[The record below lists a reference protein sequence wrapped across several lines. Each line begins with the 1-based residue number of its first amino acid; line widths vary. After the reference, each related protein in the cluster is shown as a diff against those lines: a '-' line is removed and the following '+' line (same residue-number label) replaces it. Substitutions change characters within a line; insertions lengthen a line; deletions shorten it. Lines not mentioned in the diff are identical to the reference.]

1 MKHSF
6 IDRYSERSS
15 LVHGL
20 DPRTKILTA
29 ITFVI
34 MVVLT
39 PPGEW
44 PAFAIYFVF
53 LALLT
58 LISKVPPLYILKR
71 SLVVIPFVLLI
82 GIFIPFLKTGSSS
95 GSYNI
100 WMWDIPKSNLILF
113 GSIIIKSWLS
123 VISLVLLTATTKFSD
138 VLKGLEQLRM
148 PKVMVMILSFMYRYI
163 FVLTDE
169 VLRMKQARDS
179 RSFGEKRSRQIKTIG
194 NMIGT
199 LFLRSYERGER
210 VYAAMVSRGFD
221 GEIRTLSST
230 TMRAADLLYTFSFLI
245 IISLACLSLA
255 I

>member
-6 IDRYSERSS
+6 IDRYSDRSS
-15 LVHGL
+15 PLHRL
-20 DPRTKILTA
+20 DPRTKIATA
-29 ITFVI
+29 IVFVV
-34 MVVLT
+34 MVVVT

-44 PAFAIYFVF
+44 QTFAIYLAFVT
-53 LALLT
+53 LLT
-58 LISKVPPLYILKR
+58 LISKVPPIYVLKH

-100 WMWDIPKSNLILF
+100 WMWDIPKSNLILL
-113 GSIIIKSWLS
+113 GSIVLKSWLS

-138 VLKGLEQLRM
+138 VLKGLERLRM
-148 PKVMVMILSFMYRYI
+148 PKAMVMILSFMYRYI

-179 RSFGEKRSRQIKTIG
+179 RSFGEKRSRQIKTVG

-230 TMRAADLLYTFSFLI
+230 TMRAVDLLYTFSFLI
-245 IISLACLSLA
+245 IISVACLSLA

>member
-6 IDRYSERSS
+6 IDKYSDRSS
-15 LVHGL
+15 PIHRL
-20 DPRTKILTA
+20 DPRTKIMTA
-29 ITFVI
+29 IAFVI
-34 MVVLT
+34 MVMVT

-44 PAFAIYFVF
+44 LAFAIYLLF
-53 LALLT
+53 LAM
-58 LISKVPPLYILKR
+58 LILVSRVPPVYILKR
-71 SLVVIPFVLLI
+71 SLVVIPFVVLI
-82 GIFIPFLKTGSSS
+82 GIFIPFLKTSGSS
-95 GSYNI
+95 GSYNV
-100 WMWDIPKSNLILF
+100 WMWDIPKSNLVLF
-113 GSIIIKSWLS
+113 ASIIIKSWLS
-123 VISLVLLTATTKFSD
+123 VISLVLLTATTQFSE
-138 VLKGLEQLRM
+138 VLKGLEKLRM
-148 PKVMVMILSFMYRYI
+148 PGVMVMILSFMYRYI

-194 NMIGT
+194 NVIGT

-230 TMRAADLLYTFSFLI
+230 TMRYTDLLYTSSFLI
-245 IISLACLSLA
+245 IISIACLSLA

>member
-6 IDRYSERSS
+6 IDKYSDRSS
-15 LVHGL
+15 PIHRL
-20 DPRTKILTA
+20 DPRTKIATA
-29 ITFVI
+29 IVFVI
-34 MVVLT
+34 MVVVT

-44 PAFAIYFVF
+44 QAFAIYLLF
-53 LALLT
+53 LSLLT
-58 LISKVPPLYILKR
+58 LITKVPPLYILKR
-71 SLVVIPFVLLI
+71 SLVVIPFVVLI
-82 GIFIPFLKTGSSS
+82 GIFIPFLKTGGAS
-95 GSYNI
+95 GSYNV

-113 GSIIIKSWLS
+113 GSIIAKSWLS
-123 VISLVLLTATTKFSD
+123 VITLVLLTATTQFSD
-138 VLKGLEQLRM
+138 VLKGLERMRM

-179 RSFGEKRSRQIKTIG
+179 RSFGDKRSRQIKTIG

-221 GEIRTLSST
+221 GEIRTLSCM
-230 TMRAADLLYTFSFLI
+230 TMRTADLLYTFSFLI
-245 IISLACLSLA
+245 IISIACLSLA